1 MLHAPRRTASVE
13 FRVRYAETDQMG
25 IVYHSHYLVWCE
37 VGRTEYIRR
46 LGMPYAEIERQ
57 GTKLAVSEAA
67 LRFHGPARYDEL
79 VRVET
84 TISEVKSRTIH
95 FAYRILNAET
105 LARLVTAT
113 TTLISLDAVGRPTS
127 LPRDFRERMHAE
139 LPE

>member
-1 MLHAPRRTASVE
+1 MSHAPRRTASVE

-37 VGRTEYIRR
+37 VGRTEYIRQ
-46 LGMPYAEIERQ
+46 LGMPYAEVERQ
-57 GTKLAVSEAA
+57 GTRLAVSEAA
-67 LRFHGPARYDEL
+67 LRFHRAARYDEL

-84 TISEVKSRTIH
+84 TITEVKSRTIH
-95 FAYRILNAET
+95 FAYRIVNAET

-113 TTLISLDAVGRPTS
+113 TTLISLDAAGRSTA